1 MPLSAGDKLGFYEIL
16 APIGAGGMGEIYRA
30 RDPRLRRDIAIKV
43 LPETIAS
50 GGAWERFEREARA
63 ASALNHPN
71 ICAVYDVGEAAGR
84 PFLVMEL
91 LEGET
96 LGVYIG
102 GKPVETAAA
111 MALARQIVD
120 ALEAAHSKGILHR
133 DIKPGN
139 IIVNARLHIKVLDF
153 GLAKQMAA
161 TETDDTLTLESLTA
175 AGTVVGTPHYM
186 APEILQGQP
195 ADARADLWAF
205 GVVLYEMLSGR
216 RPFHGPTM
224 FEVSSAILREPAPAL
239 PASVPDGLRAIVN
252 RCLAKK
258 PEHRFQ
264 NATQIRSELEALQSG
279 AAHKFGT
286 DRGKRWLWAVVAA
299 IVLLAAGLMWQVS
312 RSKQPPSTAFK
323 PSSNQEAN
331 ANFAL
336 AMQFQRGQND
346 IPKAQELLE
355 RTLALDSH
363 FAEALRYHAFNY
375 AIEILNGYVNDTNL
389 LYRAEE
395 ELGRAAQEEPGLDDV
410 HTALAAVYLM
420 QGRKELVPGQLELAL
435 VRNPLTDE
443 ALLWR
448 EIYYWQNEEH
458 AQVKELAR
466 GLLDRAPLL
475 MPARMFLSDTLRTE
489 GDLAGAIV
497 EQQRILEQAP
507 LNISG
512 VSLLNLSYLD
522 RNQLGNA
529 EALLEEKRPAFAG
542 NFMWREARALLLAVR
557 GKRKEALQTMD
568 QETLKFAAAAFPSTL
583 GAAEFYAVLGDNSKA
598 IEWLERAYRN
608 GDERADWFR
617 RDPRLASIRQDPR
630 FQVIIN
636 SIEARRKQRQQ
647 K

>member
-1 MPLSAGDKLGFYEIL
+1 
-16 APIGAGGMGEIYRA
+16 
-30 RDPRLRRDIAIKV
+30 
-43 LPETIAS
+43 
-50 GGAWERFEREARA
+50 
-63 ASALNHPN
+63 
-71 ICAVYDVGEAAGR
+71 
-84 PFLVMEL
+84 MEL

-336 AMQFQRGQND
+336 AMQFQRGQNGHSRW
-346 IPKAQELLE
+346 IPTSQK
-355 RTLALDSH
+355 R
-363 FAEALRYHAFNY
+363 
-375 AIEILNGYVNDTNL
+375 
-389 LYRAEE
+389 
-395 ELGRAAQEEPGLDDV
+395 
-410 HTALAAVYLM
+410 
-420 QGRKELVPGQLELAL
+420 
-435 VRNPLTDE
+435 
-443 ALLWR
+443 
-448 EIYYWQNEEH
+448 
-458 AQVKELAR
+458 
-466 GLLDRAPLL
+466 
-475 MPARMFLSDTLRTE
+475 SDTTH
-489 GDLAGAIV
+489 
-497 EQQRILEQAP
+497 
-507 LNISG
+507 
-512 VSLLNLSYLD
+512 
-522 RNQLGNA
+522 
-529 EALLEEKRPAFAG
+529 
-542 NFMWREARALLLAVR
+542 
-557 GKRKEALQTMD
+557 
-568 QETLKFAAAAFPSTL
+568 STTR
-583 GAAEFYAVLGDNSKA
+583 S
-598 IEWLERAYRN
+598 
-608 GDERADWFR
+608 
-617 RDPRLASIRQDPR
+617 R
-630 FQVIIN
+630 F
-636 SIEARRKQRQQ
+636 STAM
-647 K
+647 